1 MSGELSGSNIH
12 VVYGHGSTR
21 VQAVRGVSVSISTDR
36 SLGLAGES
44 GSGKSTLAR
53 TLVGMNPPTDG
64 SVGWNGT
71 PLSSLPAR
79 GAGSRPRI
87 VQMVFQ
93 DPMSSLNPRMTVGE
107 AIREAL
113 RVNEIPGDHRNETV
127 RLLSIVGMD
136 AADVDKYAFQFSGG
150 QRQRIA
156 IARALAVRPEVLVC
170 DEATSAL
177 DVSVQASVL
186 NLLRDIR
193 RESGLALAVVS
204 HNLDV
209 LRYLCDD
216 IAVMR
221 QGVVVENRP
230 AEDLFRDPQ
239 DPYTRML
246 LDAVPRFAVTPGIE
260 RRTAA

>member
-1 MSGELSGSNIH
+1 MSGQLIGSDIH
-12 VVYGHGSTR
+12 VVYGRGATR
-21 VQAVRGVSVSISTDR
+21 VYAVRGVSVTVSTER

-53 TLVGMNPPTDG
+53 ALVGMSRPTDG
-64 SVGWNGT
+64 RVEWNGARLET
-71 PLSSLPAR
+71 LPAR
-79 GAGSRPRI
+79 GEGSRPRI

-93 DPMSSLNPRMTVGE
+93 DPMSSLNPRMTVGD

-113 RVNEIPGDHRNETV
+113 QVNDIPGDHRTETV
-127 RLLSIVGMD
+127 RLLNIVGLS
-136 AADVDKYAFQFSGG
+136 ATDVDKYPFQFSGG
-150 QRQRIA
+150 QRQRVA
-156 IARALAVRPEVLVC
+156 IARALAVRPQVLVC

-221 QGVVVENRP
+221 QGVIVENRP
-230 AEDLFRDPQ
+230 AEDLFRDPH

-246 LDAVPRFAVTPGIE
+246 LDAVPRFSVTPGI
-260 RRTAA
+260 RRGTAA

>member
-1 MSGELSGSNIH
+1 MSGELRADDVH
-12 VVYGHGSTR
+12 VVYGHGANR
-21 VQAVRGVSVSISTDR
+21 VHAVRGVSATISSDR
-36 SLGLAGES
+36 ALGIAGES

-53 TLVGMNPPTDG
+53 ALIGLLEPASG
-64 SVGWNGT
+64 SVTFNGA
-71 PLSSLPAR
+71 PLAELPKR
-79 GAGSRPRI
+79 GEGSRPRV

-93 DPMSSLNPRMTVGE
+93 DPMSSLNPRMTVGD

-113 RVNEIPGDHRNETV
+113 QVNDIPGDHRAEV
-127 RLLSIVGMD
+127 RRLLGIVGLEVAD
-136 AADVDKYAFQFSGG
+136 ASKYPFQFSGG

-156 IARALAVRPEVLVC
+156 IARALAVRPEVLVA

-216 IAVMR
+216 IMVMR
-221 QGVVVENRP
+221 QGIAVETRP
-230 AEDLFRDPQ
+230 TEALFEDPH
-239 DPYTRML
+239 DPYTKML
-246 LDAVPRFAVTPGIE
+246 LGAVPRFAVTPGID
-260 RRTAA
+260 RRAAL

>member
-1 MSGELSGSNIH
+1 MSGRLVGEDLH
-12 VVYGHGSTR
+12 VVYGHGSSA
-21 VQAVRGVSVSISTDR
+21 VHAVRGVSISVSTER

-44 GSGKSTLAR
+44 GSGKSTVAR
-53 TLVGMNPPTDG
+53 ALVGMNPPTEG
-64 SVGWNGT
+64 TVLWNGV
-71 PLSSLPAR
+71 PLSKLPSR
-79 GAGSRPRI
+79 GPGSRPRI

-93 DPMSSLNPRMTVGE
+93 DPMSSLNPRMTVGD

-113 RVNEIPGDHRNETV
+113 KVNDIPGDHRTEVV
-127 RLLSIVGMD
+127 RLLKTVGMD
-136 AADVDKYAFQFSGG
+136 ASAVEKYPFQFSGG
-150 QRQRIA
+150 QRQRVA

-193 RESGLALAVVS
+193 RDSGLALAVVS

-221 QGVVVENRP
+221 EGLVVENRP
-230 AEDLFRDPQ
+230 AEELFRDPR

-246 LDAVPRFAVTPGIE
+246 LAAVPRFAVAPGID
-260 RRTAA
+260 RGDAA